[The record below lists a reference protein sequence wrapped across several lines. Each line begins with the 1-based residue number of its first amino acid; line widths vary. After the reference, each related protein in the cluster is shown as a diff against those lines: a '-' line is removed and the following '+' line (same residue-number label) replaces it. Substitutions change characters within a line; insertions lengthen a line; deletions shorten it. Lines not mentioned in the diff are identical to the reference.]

1 MLAAL
6 ARRGNESGR
15 LGGGRVD
22 LAGDYLYAPWLEGAL
37 RSGEEAAVR
46 VDAVLGRAGTAGR
59 PSLRSSRE
67 GGPRVPQP
75 ERFKVLIA
83 GGGIAGL
90 ETVMA
95 LSDLGGDQ
103 PELTLVAPEPDF
115 VYNCALDRHASAQE
129 TAAPRI
135 SRNLALGCSNTARL
149 PAME

>member
-1 MLAAL
+1 
-6 ARRGNESGR
+6 
-15 LGGGRVD
+15 
-22 LAGDYLYAPWLEGAL
+22 
-37 RSGEEAAVR
+37 
-46 VDAVLGRAGTAGR
+46 
-59 PSLRSSRE
+59 
-67 GGPRVPQP
+67 
-75 ERFKVLIA
+75 VLIA

-115 VYNCALDRHASAQE
+115 VYNCALDRHVSAQE

-135 SRNLALGCSNTARL
+135 SRNLALDCSNTARL